1 MERRHF
7 LRYALVAALP
17 APLLGCGNRHARAD
31 RTLQLPQVLS
41 QLTDE
46 ATVRRIGKAY
56 RAQVPTE
63 ANQETLTDRLLEGS
77 PAALVIRSF
86 GKSMLGPLLD
96 HKIRRDFKEGRIVV
110 LEGWLLSQTEA
121 RQCALYS
128 LVTV

>member
-7 LRYALVAALP
+7 LGYALVAALP
-17 APLLGCGNRHARAD
+17 TPMLGCGNRHARAD
-31 RTLQLPQVLS
+31 QTLQLPQALS

-56 RAQVPTE
+56 RNQVPLE
-63 ANQETLTDRLLEGS
+63 ADRETLTNRLLEAT
-77 PAALVIRSF
+77 PAAFVSRSF
-86 GKSMLGPLLD
+86 GKAMLRTLLD
-96 HKIRRDFKEGRIVV
+96 LKIRRDFKDGRILV